1 MSDDLFENTPTSS
14 GDYDASSIE
23 VLEGLEPVRRRPG
36 MYIGGTDDRALHHL
50 VAEVLDNAMD
60 EAVAGHATRIE
71 LRLDEGNRVVVSD
84 NGRGIPVGEHPKY
97 PGKST
102 LEVILSTLHS
112 GGKFSGKAYAT
123 SGGLHGVGVSVVN
136 ALSSD
141 TRVEVARDKQLYA
154 QKFSRGETLGPIEQ
168 LGPTPN
174 RRGTT
179 VSFVPDTEIFGD
191 RQFNPKKLFKLAR
204 SKAYLF
210 AGVEIRW
217 KCAPSLTSDDI
228 PAEAVFKFPGGLA
241 DHLAEQ
247 LGGRECVTAQPFA
260 GTQDFPDE
268 AGRVEW
274 AIAWPLYSDGS
285 TSWYCNT
292 VPTPDGG
299 THVQGLRAALT
310 KALRA
315 FGELTGAKKA
325 KDLTADDVMVGAE
338 VMLSV
343 FIRDP
348 QFQSQ
353 TKDRLT
359 SPEAARLVEN
369 AVRDH
374 FDHFLSDN
382 MERGKALLG
391 QVMERMDERL
401 RRKQEREIKRK
412 TATNAKKLRL
422 PGKLTDCSGE
432 GEGETELF
440 IVEGD
445 SAGGSAKQA
454 RNRKTQAILPIR
466 GKILNVASATAD
478 KIRANS
484 EIADLTLAMG
494 CGTRKD
500 CEPENLRYDR
510 IIIMTDADV
519 DGAHIRTL
527 LLTFFYRQTREL
539 IERGH
544 IYIAQPPLYKATR
557 GRSELY
563 LKDERA
569 LEDYLLDGG
578 IEDAVFTTQDGT
590 THAGQDLLAILHQS
604 REIVNAINNLNT
616 RYNRNLVEQAAI
628 VGGLD
633 PEGIANPDRSGETLK
648 RVANRLDRISDE
660 LERGWTGEVTD
671 EEALAFSRTVRGVTE
686 THHIDRALLQS
697 ADARKLRQ
705 LADRLDELFG
715 GVPTLARKGDTINIF
730 GPASLFKAVT
740 DAGRKGVSMQRYK
753 GLGEMNAEQLWE
765 TTLDPNARTLL
776 RVEIDQTDEADQIFT
791 ALMGD
796 LVEPR
801 RDFIQDNAL
810 NVSNLDV

>member
-1 MSDDLFENTPTSS
+1 MSDDLFENAPASG
-14 GDYDASSIE
+14 GDYDSSSIE

-50 VAEVLDNAMD
+50 AAEVLDNSMD
-60 EAVAGHATRIE
+60 EAVAGHANRIE
-71 LRLDEGNRVVVSD
+71 VRLEEGNRLSISD
-84 NGRGIPVGEHPKY
+84 NGRGIPVDEHPKF

-136 ALSSD
+136 ALSSA
-141 TRVEVARDKQLYA
+141 TRVEVAREKQLYA
-154 QKFSRGETLGPIEQ
+154 QEFSKGQTLGPIEVV
-168 LGPTPN
+168 GAAPN

-179 VSFVPDTEIFGD
+179 VSFTPDSEIFGD
-191 RQFNPKKLFKLAR
+191 RKFKPHRLFKLAR

-217 KCAPSLTSDDI
+217 KCAESLTSEDV

-247 LGGRECVTAQPFA
+247 VGARECVTAQPFT
-260 GTQDFPDE
+260 GRQEFPDE

-299 THVQGLRAALT
+299 THEQGLRGALT
-310 KALRA
+310 KGLRA
-315 FGELTGAKKA
+315 FGELTGVKKA
-325 KDLTADDVMVGAE
+325 KDITADDVMTGAE

-359 SPEAARLVEN
+359 SPEAVRLVEN

-374 FDHFLSDN
+374 FDHFLTDN
-382 MERGKALLG
+382 MDRGKALLG
-391 QVMERMDERL
+391 EVMERMDERL
-401 RRKQEREIKRK
+401 KRKQEREIKRK

-432 GEGETELF
+432 GDKETELF

-454 RNRKTQAILPIR
+454 RDRKTQAILPIR

-484 EIADLTLAMG
+484 EIADLVLAMG

-500 CEPENLRYDR
+500 CDAENLRYDR

-519 DGAHIRTL
+519 DGAHIATL
-527 LLTFFYRQTREL
+527 LMTFFFQEMPEIVRK
-539 IERGH
+539 GH
-544 IYIAQPPLYKATR
+544 LFLAQPPLYRLTAGKESRYAH
-557 GRSELY
+557 
-563 LKDERA
+563 DDAHRA
-569 LEDYLLDGG
+569 
-578 IEDAVFTTQDGT
+578 
-590 THAGQDLLAILHQS
+590 
-604 REIVNAINNLNT
+604 
-616 RYNRNLVEQAAI
+616 
-628 VGGLD
+628 
-633 PEGIANPDRSGETLK
+633 
-648 RVANRLDRISDE
+648 E
-660 LERGWTGEVTD
+660 LEETVFKGKKVEV
-671 EEALAFSRTVRGVTE
+671 
-686 THHIDRALLQS
+686 
-697 ADARKLRQ
+697 AR
-705 LADRLDELFG
+705 F
-715 GVPTLARKGDTINIF
+715 
-730 GPASLFKAVT
+730 
-740 DAGRKGVSMQRYK
+740 K
-753 GLGEMNAEQLWE
+753 GLGEMNPQQLRE
-765 TTLDPNARTLL
+765 TTMNTETRSLVRITLPQEFEQRAGVKEL
-776 RVEIDQTDEADQIFT
+776 VDQ
-791 ALMGD
+791 LMGRNP
-796 LVEPR
+796 EHR
-801 RDFIQDNAL
+801 FNFIQNRAGEMDRDMIDA
-810 NVSNLDV
+810 

>member
-1 MSDDLFENTPTSS
+1 MSDDLFENAPASS
-14 GDYDASSIE
+14 GDYDSSSIE

-50 VAEVLDNAMD
+50 AAEVLDNSMD
-60 EAVAGHATRIE
+60 EAVAGHASRIE
-71 LRLDEGNRVVVSD
+71 IRLEEGNRLSISD
-84 NGRGIPVGEHPKY
+84 NGRGIPVDEHPKF

-136 ALSSD
+136 ALSSS

-154 QKFSRGETLGPIEQ
+154 QEFSKGQTLGPIEVV
-168 LGPTPN
+168 GAAPN

-179 VSFVPDTEIFGD
+179 VTFTPDTEIFGE
-191 RQFNPKKLFKLAR
+191 RKFKPQRLFKLAR

-217 KCAPSLTSDDI
+217 KCAEALVSEDV

-247 LGGRECVTAQPFA
+247 VGARECVTAQPFT
-260 GTQDFPDE
+260 GRQEFPDE

-299 THVQGLRAALT
+299 THEQGLRGALT
-310 KALRA
+310 KGLRA
-315 FGELTGAKKA
+315 FGELTGVKKS
-325 KDLTADDVMVGAE
+325 KDITADDVMTGAE

-359 SPEAARLVEN
+359 SPEAVRLVEN
-369 AVRDH
+369 AVRDQ
-374 FDHFLSDN
+374 FDLFLTDN
-382 MERGKALLG
+382 MDRGKALLG
-391 QVMERMDERL
+391 EVMERMDERL
-401 RRKQEREIKRK
+401 KRKQEREIKRK

-432 GEGETELF
+432 GERETELF

-454 RNRKTQAILPIR
+454 RDRKTQAILPIR

-484 EIADLTLAMG
+484 EIADLILAMG

-519 DGAHIRTL
+519 DGAHIATL
-527 LLTFFYRQTREL
+527 LMTFFFQEMPEIVRN
-539 IERGH
+539 GH
-544 IYIAQPPLYKATR
+544 LFLAQPPLYRLTAGKESRYAR
-557 GRSELY
+557 
-563 LKDERA
+563 DDAHRA
-569 LEDYLLDGG
+569 
-578 IEDAVFTTQDGT
+578 
-590 THAGQDLLAILHQS
+590 
-604 REIVNAINNLNT
+604 
-616 RYNRNLVEQAAI
+616 
-628 VGGLD
+628 
-633 PEGIANPDRSGETLK
+633 
-648 RVANRLDRISDE
+648 E
-660 LERGWTGEVTD
+660 LEATVFKGKKVEV
-671 EEALAFSRTVRGVTE
+671 
-686 THHIDRALLQS
+686 
-697 ADARKLRQ
+697 AR
-705 LADRLDELFG
+705 F
-715 GVPTLARKGDTINIF
+715 
-730 GPASLFKAVT
+730 
-740 DAGRKGVSMQRYK
+740 K
-753 GLGEMNAEQLWE
+753 GLGEMNPQQLRE
-765 TTLDPNARTLL
+765 TTMHPDTRSLVRITLPQEFEQRAGVKEL
-776 RVEIDQTDEADQIFT
+776 VDQ
-791 ALMGD
+791 LMGRNP
-796 LVEPR
+796 EHR
-801 RDFIQDNAL
+801 FNFIQNRAGEMDRDMIDA
-810 NVSNLDV
+810 

>member
-50 VAEVLDNAMD
+50 GAEVLDNSMD

-71 LRLDEGNRVVVSD
+71 VRLEEGNRITIAD
-84 NGRGIPVGEHPKY
+84 NGRGMPVDEHPKF

-123 SGGLHGVGVSVVN
+123 SGGLHGVGISVVN

-141 TRVEVARDKQLYA
+141 TRVEVARDKQLFA
-154 QKFSRGETLGPIEQ
+154 QSFAKGQTLGPLEQ

-191 RQFNPKKLFKLAR
+191 RQFSPKRLFKLAR

-217 KCAPSLTSDDI
+217 KCADSLASDDV

-247 LGGRECVTAQPFA
+247 IGSRECVTAEPFA
-260 GTQDFPDE
+260 GSQDFPDE

-299 THVQGLRAALT
+299 THEQGLRAALT
-310 KALRA
+310 KGLRA
-315 FGELTGAKKA
+315 FAELTGVKKA
-325 KDLTADDVMVGAE
+325 KELTADDVMVGAE

-374 FDHFLSDN
+374 FDHFLADN
-382 MERGKALLG
+382 MDRGKALLG

-432 GEGETELF
+432 GEAETELF

-454 RNRKTQAILPIR
+454 RAR
-466 GKILNVASATAD
+466 

-500 CEPENLRYDR
+500 CDPENLRYDR

-519 DGAHIRTL
+519 DGAHIATL
-527 LLTFFYRQTREL
+527 LMTFFFQEMTEVVR
-539 IERGH
+539 RGH
-544 IYIAQPPLYKATR
+544 LYLAQPPLYRLTSGKESRYAR
-557 GRSELY
+557 
-563 LKDERA
+563 DDAHRA
-569 LEDYLLDGG
+569 
-578 IEDAVFTTQDGT
+578 
-590 THAGQDLLAILHQS
+590 
-604 REIVNAINNLNT
+604 
-616 RYNRNLVEQAAI
+616 
-628 VGGLD
+628 
-633 PEGIANPDRSGETLK
+633 
-648 RVANRLDRISDE
+648 E
-660 LERGWTGEVTD
+660 LE
-671 EEALAFSRTVRGVTE
+671 ATV
-686 THHIDRALLQS
+686 
-697 ADARKLRQ
+697 
-705 LADRLDELFG
+705 F
-715 GVPTLARKGDTINIF
+715 KGKKVD
-730 GPASLFKAVT
+730 V
-740 DAGRKGVSMQRYK
+740 GRFK
-753 GLGEMNAEQLWE
+753 GLGEMNPAQLRE
-765 TTLDPNARTLL
+765 TTMNPATRSLIRITLPPEFEDRAKVKEL
-776 RVEIDQTDEADQIFT
+776 VDQ
-791 ALMGD
+791 LMGRNP
-796 LVEPR
+796 EHR
-801 RDFIQDNAL
+801 FNFIQNNAG
-810 NVSNLDV
+810 DMDREMIDA

>member
-1 MSDDLFENTPTSS
+1 MSDDLFAGTPASS
-14 GDYDASSIE
+14 GDYNASAIE

-50 VAEVLDNAMD
+50 AAEVLDNAMD

-71 LRLDEGNRVVVSD
+71 MRLEEGNRLIISD
-84 NGRGIPVGEHPKY
+84 NGRGIPVDEHPKF

-136 ALSSD
+136 ALSVQ
-141 TRVEVARDKQLYA
+141 TRVEVARERQLYA
-154 QKFSRGETLGPIEQ
+154 QEFSAGITQGPLQHLGAA
-168 LGPTPN
+168 PN

-179 VSFVPDTEIFGD
+179 VSFVPDPEIFGD
-191 RQFNPKKLFKLAR
+191 KQFKPARLFKLAR

-217 KCAPSLTSDDI
+217 KCAPALASADV
-228 PAEAVFKFPGGLA
+228 PEEAVFKFPGGLA

-247 LGGRECVTAQPFA
+247 VGARECVTAQPFT
-260 GTQDFPDE
+260 GRQDFPLDE
-268 AGRVEW
+268 EGQSRGRAEW

-299 THVQGLRAALT
+299 THEQGLRMALT
-310 KALRA
+310 RSLRA
-315 FGELTGAKKA
+315 FGELVGAKKA
-325 KDLTADDVMVGAE
+325 KDITADDVMTGAE

-359 SPEAARLVEN
+359 SPEAARLVE
-369 AVRDH
+369 AAMRDH
-374 FDHFLSDN
+374 FDHFLTDN

-391 QVMERMDERL
+391 EVMERMDERL
-401 RRKQEREIKRK
+401 KRKQEREIKRK

-432 GEGETELF
+432 GGRETELF

-454 RNRKTQAILPIR
+454 RDRKSQAILPIR

-484 EIADLTLAMG
+484 EIADLALALG

-500 CEPENLRYDR
+500 CDADQLRYDR

-519 DGAHIRTL
+519 DGAHIATL
-527 LLTFFYRQTREL
+527 LMTFFFQEMPEIVR
-539 IERGH
+539 RGH
-544 IYIAQPPLYKATR
+544 LFLAQPPLYRLTAGKESRYAR
-557 GRSELY
+557 
-563 LKDERA
+563 DDAHRA
-569 LEDYLLDGG
+569 
-578 IEDAVFTTQDGT
+578 
-590 THAGQDLLAILHQS
+590 
-604 REIVNAINNLNT
+604 
-616 RYNRNLVEQAAI
+616 
-628 VGGLD
+628 
-633 PEGIANPDRSGETLK
+633 
-648 RVANRLDRISDE
+648 E
-660 LERGWTGEVTD
+660 LEATVFKGKKVEV
-671 EEALAFSRTVRGVTE
+671 SR
-686 THHIDRALLQS
+686 
-697 ADARKLRQ
+697 
-705 LADRLDELFG
+705 F
-715 GVPTLARKGDTINIF
+715 
-730 GPASLFKAVT
+730 
-740 DAGRKGVSMQRYK
+740 K
-753 GLGEMNAEQLWE
+753 GLGEMNPQQLRE
-765 TTLDPNARTLL
+765 TTMAPESRSLIRITLPQEFEQRAGVARLVDEL
-776 RVEIDQTDEADQIFT
+776 MGRNPEHRFNFIQNRAGEIDR
-791 ALMGD
+791 D
-796 LVEPR
+796 LI
-801 RDFIQDNAL
+801 DA
-810 NVSNLDV
+810 